1 MYISVQ
7 TVVDSCDYELTYFLK
22 VLSRNGIKNHHCL
35 TLDDLLKL
43 YYNEK
48 VISKKA
54 FSLKLYLEELLK
66 DVLLER
72 NKLQKVTA

>member
-1 MYISVQ
+1 MRISVQ
-7 TVVDSCDYELTYFLK
+7 TVVNSCDYELTYFF
-22 VLSRNGIKNHHCL
+22 IEL

-54 FSLKLYLEELLK
+54 YSLRKS
-66 DVLLER
+66 
-72 NKLQKVTA
+72 TF

>member
-1 MYISVQ
+1 MRISVQ

-22 VLSRNGIKNHHCL
+22 ILTRNGITNQIEL

-72 NKLQKVTA
+72 KQLQKVTA